1 MNTIKKYI
9 IEWERLVKRYDD
21 DAKEIQKKIAAVL
34 KKDWDPEN
42 PGAITE
48 AQMKQI
54 LEKSGRLYHINLKFE
69 ILPRTIFNES
79 RG

>member
-1 MNTIKKYI
+1 MNTIKKCI
-9 IEWERLVKRYDD
+9 VEWEKLVNQYDR

-42 PGAITE
+42 SGAITE

-54 LEKSGRLYHINLKFE
+54 LEKSGRLNHVNLKY
-69 ILPRTIFNES
+69 
-79 RG
+79 

>member
-54 LEKSGRLYHINLKFE
+54 LEESGRLYHINLKFE

>member
-1 MNTIKKYI
+1 MNTIKKCI
-9 IEWERLVKRYDD
+9 VEWEKLVNQYDR

-34 KKDWDPEN
+34 KKDWTPEN

-54 LEKSGRLYHINLKFE
+54 LEKSGRLNHIYFKYFHLY
-69 ILPRTIFNES
+69 
-79 RG
+79 